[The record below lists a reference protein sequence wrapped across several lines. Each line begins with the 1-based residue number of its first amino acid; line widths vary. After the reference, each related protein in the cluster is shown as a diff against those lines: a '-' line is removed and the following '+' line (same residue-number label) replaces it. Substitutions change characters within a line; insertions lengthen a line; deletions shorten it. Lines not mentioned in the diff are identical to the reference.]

1 MIGQRR
7 GQTAVRPGSDSG
19 QTAVRLGSDSG
30 QTAVRPRSD
39 RGLTRLTGVA
49 IGLVAALAGACGRR
63 SAGTP
68 PSNDLLIVGY
78 DREPDTLNRFSTH
91 ILEDIQTCVVE
102 GLTTTDEHMNVIPL
116 LATEVPTIANGGVRL
131 RPDGG
136 MDVTWK
142 LRPGVVWHDGKPF
155 TSADVRFTV
164 DAINGPNYNP
174 ESTDGF
180 DRISSVDTPDA
191 QTAVVHYREIYA
203 PYDIQFIRGTLPK
216 HVLEGRDIDRAQDYN
231 RNPLGTGPYRVAE
244 WKAGEYILLE
254 RVPHYWRG
262 DEYPVIRRLLF
273 KFIANTNTRINQ
285 LKSGEVHVVA
295 LVPWDKYREIAGL
308 PSLTIHK
315 TRGNAYEH
323 VTLNEQHFP
332 PFADVRVR
340 RALTYA
346 LDRELLT
353 RTILDGLAPVAHGP
367 IQPVS
372 WAYTDQITRYAFDPA
387 RARALL
393 DDAGWKVGANG
404 IRQREGRPLAFTLIT
419 QAGFAI
425 RENMAQAIERQLRD
439 VGVDVTVQLHDGT
452 AISAIWFEG
461 RFDAMLHWW
470 QMPSDPE
477 LTTFFAADRTPP
489 AGRNINYF
497 KDDELTRLL
506 YASDRTVDRAERT
519 RLLHR
524 AQQIVADAAPEIPLY
539 SITRLDAVPSTL
551 EHFKGNP
558 TNTGIFWNVHEWA
571 IQ

>member
-1 MIGQRR
+1 MMILSCACARR
-7 GQTAVRPGSDSG
+7 A
-19 QTAVRLGSDSG
+19 
-30 QTAVRPRSD
+30 
-39 RGLTRLTGVA
+39 
-49 IGLVAALAGACGRR
+49 
-63 SAGTP
+63 AGTP

-102 GLTTTDEHMNVIPL
+102 GLTITDENMKVVPL
-116 LATEVPTIANGGVRL
+116 LAAEVPSIENGGVKL

-142 LRPGVVWHDGKPF
+142 LRPNVRWHDGKPL
-155 TSADVRFTV
+155 TSADVKFTV

-180 DRISSVDTPDA
+180 DRIASVDTPDA
-191 QTAVVHYREIYA
+191 LTAVVHYKEIYA
-203 PYDIQFIRGTLPK
+203 PYDIQFIRGMLPK
-216 HVLEGRDIDRAQDYN
+216 HVLEGRDIDRAHDYN
-231 RNPLGTGPYRVAE
+231 RGPLGTGPYRVAE

-254 RVPHYWRG
+254 RVAHYWRG
-262 DEYPVIRRLLF
+262 DEYPRIRRLMF

-295 LVPWDKYREIAGL
+295 LVPWDKYREISGL
-308 PSLTIHK
+308 SSIVVHK
-315 TRGNAYEH
+315 TAGNAYEH
-323 VTLNEQHFP
+323 VTLNERQFP
-332 PFADVRVR
+332 PFADLRVR
-340 RALTYA
+340 RALTHA

-353 RTILDGLAPVAHGP
+353 KTILDGLAPVAHGP

-393 DDAGWKVGANG
+393 DEAGWNSGPDG
-404 IRQREGRPLAFTLIT
+404 IRQRDGKRLAFTLIT

-452 AISAIWFEG
+452 AISTIWFEG
-461 RFDAMLHWW
+461 KFDAMLHWW
-470 QMPSDPE
+470 QMPADPE

-489 AGRNINYF
+489 AGRNINYY
-497 KDDELTRLL
+497 KDEELTGLL
-506 YASDRTVDRAERT
+506 YASDRTVDRQERT

-524 AQQIVADAAPEIPLY
+524 VQQIVAEAAPEIPLY
-539 SITRLDAVPSTL
+539 SITRLDAVPATL
-551 EHFKGNP
+551 EHFKANP
-558 TNTGIFWNVHEWA
+558 TNTGIFWNVHEWE
-571 IQ
+571 IR